1 MNGRLAIWND
11 ESVIVIPVAEY
22 QTSVTKRTFETV
34 WSDVTQGGNTVY
46 QLSNGRTV
54 LADRVR
60 ITEDIVEVPRKQRR
74 IPKVVKP
81 EDSVAEELEDA
92 ESDDLPD
99 ELPELTLPSFSALVD
114 DPEDSEKESE
124 EEDSQKEL
132 NFPTGEETGSFA
144 L

>member
-11 ESVIVIPVAEY
+11 ESVIVIPVAEH

>member
-11 ESVIVIPVAEY
+11 ESVIVIPVAEH

-46 QLSNGRTV
+46 QLSDGRTV

-60 ITEDIVEVPRKQRR
+60 ITEDIVEVPRKRR
-74 IPKVVKP
+74 IPKAVEP
-81 EDSVAEELEDA
+81 EESVAEEPEDA

-114 DPEDSEKESE
+114 DLEDSEKESE
-124 EEDSQKEL
+124 EENSQKEL
-132 NFPTGEETGSFA
+132 NFPLAEETGSCA
-144 L
+144 E